1 MNTREAL
8 KLTAQ
13 MLTPFTDEPLS
24 EAKHIVAHLANC
36 EPNNLVLSS
45 KEIDLEDI
53 KAIAAKRRDGIP
65 LQYILGKWWFY
76 KSEFLVGEGVLIPR
90 QDTETLVE
98 TALEFIKDIKNPK
111 ICDLCSG
118 SGCIAISI
126 ANDRKD
132 AAVTAVEKYDG
143 AYEFLL
149 KNIEYNR
156 AENITPLKA
165 DATAEPIGEYNLIV
179 CNPPYIKD
187 GDKNDLSLE
196 VLNEPHTALFGGED
210 GLYFYR
216 VISEKWKSA
225 LKANGILA
233 FEVGIN
239 EAEEVAK
246 ILKNNGFKNIG
257 VKKDLIGIERV
268 VFGTVSSL

>member
-13 MLTPFTDEPLS
+13 MLTPFTDEARV
-24 EAKHIVAHLANC
+24 EAKYIVAHLADC
-36 EPNNLVLSS
+36 EPNALVFSN
-45 KEIDLEDI
+45 KDIDSEDI
-53 KAIAAKRRDGIP
+53 KAIVAKRREGAP

-98 TALEFIKDIKNPK
+98 AALGFIRNIKKPDV
-111 ICDLCSG
+111 CDLCSG

-126 ANDRKD
+126 AADRKD
-132 AAVTAVEKYDG
+132 AKVTAVEKYDG

-149 KNIEYNR
+149 KNIDYNG
-156 AENITPLKA
+156 AENVTPLKA
-165 DATAEPIGEYNLIV
+165 DATGEPTGKYDLIV
-179 CNPPYIKD
+179 SNPPYIKD
-187 GDKNDLSLE
+187 SDKNDLSAE
-196 VLNEPHTALFGGED
+196 VLKEPHTALFGGED

-216 VISEKWKSA
+216 KISEKWKSA
-225 LKANGILA
+225 LKENGILA

-239 EAEEVAK
+239 EAEDVAK
-246 ILKNNGFKNIG
+246 ILESGGFKNIG

-268 VFGTVSSL
+268 VFGTANSL

>member
-13 MLTPFTDEPLS
+13 MLTPFTDEARV
-24 EAKHIVAHLANC
+24 EAKYIVAHLADC
-36 EPNNLVLSS
+36 EPNALVLSN
-45 KEIDLEDI
+45 KEINLEDI
-53 KAIAAKRRDGIP
+53 QAIVAKRREGKP

-98 TALEFIKDIKNPK
+98 AALGFIRNIESPEV
-111 ICDLCSG
+111 CDLCSG

-126 ANDRKD
+126 AADRKD
-132 AAVTAVEKYDG
+132 AKVTAVEKYDG

-149 KNIEYNR
+149 KNTEYNDTH
-156 AENITPLKA
+156 NVTPRKA
-165 DATAEPIGEYNLIV
+165 DATGEPTGKYDLIV

-187 GDKNDLSLE
+187 SDKNDLSVE

-216 VISEKWKSA
+216 VISEKWKPA
-225 LKANGILA
+225 LKENGILA

-239 EAEEVAK
+239 EAEDVAK
-246 ILKNNGFKNIG
+246 ILQINGFKNIG

-268 VFGTVSSL
+268 VFGTVNSL